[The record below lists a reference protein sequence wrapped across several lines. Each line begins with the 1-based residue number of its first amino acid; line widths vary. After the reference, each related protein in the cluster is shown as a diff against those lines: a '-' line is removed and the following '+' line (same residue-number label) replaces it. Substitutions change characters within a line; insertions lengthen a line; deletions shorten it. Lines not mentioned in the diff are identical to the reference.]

1 MVAMEKTPTT
11 GKKIL
16 LPLAKSNLIF
26 SHSCNITLSASLPN
40 FSFTYRAWG
49 IIDTN
54 LLYKASLNEK
64 PHGWLCLTFPSLPSE
79 SIQLH
84 EDLPFLVTTIPSKT
98 QQHYM
103 ISVS

>member
-26 SHSCNITLSASLPN
+26 SHSCNITLNASLPN
-40 FSFTYRAWG
+40 FSFTYGARG

-54 LLYKASLNEK
+54 LLYKASLGK
-64 PHGWLCLTFPSLPSE
+64 KKKKIT
-79 SIQLH
+79 
-84 EDLPFLVTTIPSKT
+84 
-98 QQHYM
+98 
-103 ISVS
+103 